1 MGQKMRNS
9 FFPIFSFFF
18 PISAKSAQLNKSK
31 SNFTIFYFFN
41 IEYSFRNN
49 KIIDLFIELRMLPPI
64 VERDLTNF
72 EHSHELYEILVNQI
86 SDSILVTDPQ
96 LEFPGP
102 KIIFANPAF
111 CKMTGYLK
119 DELIGQTPRI
129 LQGPLTN
136 RKTMRDLKRSLT
148 QGKDFS
154 GETINYKKDGSSYN
168 VEWHISAI
176 QDSSGK
182 ILCFISIQRDITEK
196 VKKGESVTRHL
207 RLEMGITSATQILL
221 STSVELKILKYAMEQ
236 FLVFVDSERLY
247 LFKNS
252 ENADLA
258 ELYLEVN
265 DPSLDTSE
273 IPTTQLITYKEDY
286 IRWKKIFSSGGY
298 LQGNISEFPANEK
311 KFFNQRETRS
321 ITLIPLFVSNE
332 WFGFAGFENLKATNV
347 IKEEIFTIRTFVDL
361 ISVFLERKN
370 VLEELKIHRE
380 KLEVLV
386 NQRTEELN
394 FQKEMA
400 EKANKAKSEFLTN
413 MSHELRTPLNSII
426 GFSSLMQLPA
436 EMEKENKYK
445 DLIFHSG
452 VHLLNIINDILD
464 LSRIEAGKLVLNES
478 NFDLK
483 ELISTSIEM
492 ILGEAITKK
501 IGMTFQCFPKEEN
514 FEIKADPKRIRQVI
528 LNLLGN
534 AIKFTDPSGEILITL
549 KKLENDYELS
559 IQDSGIGIPQ
569 NEIHRI
575 FETFHQVKREDQSA
589 YEGSGLGLPI
599 VKKIVEA
606 HQGSIEVESEPGKGS
621 TFNVF
626 FPYFSYVENQNT
638 PVQAVTF
645 PQDITF
651 QEPIYPAELKSI
663 PVLLA
668 ILDRIYDRAIEKY
681 FIHNF
686 QEFITLRTAKD
697 FSKMPQKSLDSHRIL
712 LYDTRLLLEETE
724 VVKSLRVLLNEDSK
738 LSHLIL
744 LETTDIPVPFQED
757 LLPFFPDYTIQN
769 PFSLDKLKS
778 ILIEIEKEICLG
790 NRTEKKEYSS

>member
-1 MGQKMRNS
+1 M
-9 FFPIFSFFF
+9 
-18 PISAKSAQLNKSK
+18 
-31 SNFTIFYFFN
+31 
-41 IEYSFRNN
+41 
-49 KIIDLFIELRMLPPI
+49 
-64 VERDLTNF
+64 ERDLTNF
-72 EHSHELYEILVNQI
+72 EHSHELYEILVHQI
-86 SDSILVTDPQ
+86 SDSILVTDAQ
-96 LEFPGP
+96 LELPGP
-102 KIIFANPAF
+102 KIIFVNPAF
-111 CKMTGYLK
+111 CKMTGYSKVDLV
-119 DELIGQTPRI
+119 GQTPRI

-154 GETINYKKDGSSYN
+154 GETINYKKDGNPYN

-176 QDSSGK
+176 RDSLGK

-252 ENADLA
+252 EHADSA

-265 DPSLDTSE
+265 DPSLDISE
-273 IPTTQLITYKEDY
+273 IQTNQSITYKENY

-298 LQGNISEFPANEK
+298 LQGNVSEFPENEK
-311 KFFNQRETRS
+311 KFFDRRETRS
-321 ITLIPLFVSNE
+321 VTLIPLFVSNE

-394 FQKEMA
+394 LQKEMA
-400 EKANKAKSEFLTN
+400 EKANKAKSEFLAN

-426 GFSSLMQLPA
+426 GFSRLMQLPM

-478 NFDLK
+478 DFDLK
-483 ELISTSIEM
+483 ELISTSVEM
-492 ILGEAITKK
+492 ILGEAITKN
-501 IGMTFQCFPKEEN
+501 IEMTFQYFPEEAD
-514 FEIKADPKRIRQVI
+514 FEIKADPKRIRQVV

-534 AIKFTDPSGEILITL
+534 AIKFTDSYGNILITL
-549 KKLENDYELS
+549 KKLESHFKLS
-559 IQDSGIGIPQ
+559 VQDSGIGIPQ
-569 NEIHRI
+569 DEIHRI
-575 FETFHQVKREDQSA
+575 FETFHQVKREDRSA

-606 HQGSIEVESEPGKGS
+606 HQGSVEVESELEKGS

-626 FPYFSYVENQNT
+626 LPNVPHSESQNAFPHVGSFS
-638 PVQAVTF
+638 
-645 PQDITF
+645 QDITF
-651 QEPIYPAELKSI
+651 QESVYPFELKSV
-663 PVLLA
+663 PVLFA
-668 ILDRIYDRAIEKY
+668 IQDRIYDRAIEKY
-681 FIHNF
+681 FIHNS
-686 QEFITLRTAKD
+686 QEFTALRTAKD
-697 FSKMPQKSLDSHRIL
+697 FSKITQKSLDYHRIL

-724 VVKSLRVLLNEDSK
+724 VVKSLRVLLNVDSK
-738 LSHLIL
+738 FNHLIL
-744 LETTDIPVPFQED
+744 LETADIPLPFQED
-757 LLPFFPDYTIQN
+757 LFPFFPDYTIQN

-790 NRTEKKEYSS
+790 DRTEKKEYSS

>member
-1 MGQKMRNS
+1 M
-9 FFPIFSFFF
+9 
-18 PISAKSAQLNKSK
+18 
-31 SNFTIFYFFN
+31 
-41 IEYSFRNN
+41 
-49 KIIDLFIELRMLPPI
+49 
-64 VERDLTNF
+64 ERDLTNF

-86 SDSILVTDPQ
+86 SDSILVTDAQ
-96 LEFPGP
+96 LEPPGP
-102 KIIFANPAF
+102 KIIFVNPAF
-111 CKMTGYLK
+111 CKMTGYSK
-119 DELIGQTPRI
+119 AELIGQTPRI

-136 RKTMRDLKRSLT
+136 RKTMRDLKRSLS

-154 GETINYKKDGSSYN
+154 GETINYKKDGGPYN

-176 QDSSGK
+176 RDSSGK

-252 ENADLA
+252 ENADSA

-273 IPTTQLITYKEDY
+273 IQTTQSITYKEDY

-298 LQGNISEFPANEK
+298 LQGNVSEFPENEK

-321 ITLIPLFVSNE
+321 VTLIPLFVSNE
-332 WFGFAGFENLKATNV
+332 WFGFAGFENLKAINV

-386 NQRTEELN
+386 TQRTEELN
-394 FQKEMA
+394 LQKEMA
-400 EKANKAKSEFLTN
+400 EKANSAKSEFLAN

-426 GFSSLMQLPA
+426 GFSRLMQLPT

-478 NFDLK
+478 DFDLK

-501 IGMTFQCFPKEEN
+501 IGMTFQYFPEEAD

-534 AIKFTDPSGEILITL
+534 AIKFTDISGEILITL

-559 IQDSGIGIPQ
+559 VQDSGIGIPQ
-569 NEIHRI
+569 NEIHKI

-621 TFNVF
+621 KFNVL
-626 FPYFSYVENQNT
+626 FPSSSHSENKHTLNSNI
-638 PVQAVTF
+638 QARSLS
-645 PQDITF
+645 QDITF

-697 FSKMPQKSLDSHRIL
+697 FSKIPQKSLDSHRIL

-724 VVKSLRVLLNEDSK
+724 VVKFLRVLLNEDSK
-738 LSHLIL
+738 LSHLVL
-744 LETTDIPVPFQED
+744 LETADIPLPFQED
-757 LLPFFPDYTIQN
+757 LLSFFPDYTIQN

-790 NRTEKKEYSS
+790 NRTEKEEYFS

>member
-1 MGQKMRNS
+1 M
-9 FFPIFSFFF
+9 
-18 PISAKSAQLNKSK
+18 
-31 SNFTIFYFFN
+31 
-41 IEYSFRNN
+41 
-49 KIIDLFIELRMLPPI
+49 
-64 VERDLTNF
+64 ERDLTNF
-72 EHSHELYEILVNQI
+72 EHSHELYEILVHQI
-86 SDSILVTDPQ
+86 SDSILVTDAQ
-96 LEFPGP
+96 LELPGP
-102 KIIFANPAF
+102 KIIFVNPAF
-111 CKMTGYLK
+111 CKMTGYSKVDLV
-119 DELIGQTPRI
+119 GQTPRI

-154 GETINYKKDGSSYN
+154 GETINYKKDGNPYN

-176 QDSSGK
+176 RDSLGK

-252 ENADLA
+252 EHADSA

-265 DPSLDTSE
+265 DPSLDISE
-273 IPTTQLITYKEDY
+273 IQTNQSITYKENY

-298 LQGNISEFPANEK
+298 LQGNVSEFPENEK
-311 KFFNQRETRS
+311 KFFDRRETRS
-321 ITLIPLFVSNE
+321 VTLIPLFVSNE

-394 FQKEMA
+394 LQKEMA
-400 EKANKAKSEFLTN
+400 EKANKAKSEFLAN

-426 GFSSLMQLPA
+426 GFSRLMQLPM

-478 NFDLK
+478 DFDLK
-483 ELISTSIEM
+483 ELISTSVEM
-492 ILGEAITKK
+492 ILGEAITKN
-501 IGMTFQCFPKEEN
+501 IEMTFQYFPEEAD
-514 FEIKADPKRIRQVI
+514 FEIKADPKRIRQVV

-534 AIKFTDPSGEILITL
+534 AIKFTDSYGKILITL
-549 KKLENDYELS
+549 KKLESHFKLS
-559 IQDSGIGIPQ
+559 VQDSGIGIPQ
-569 NEIHRI
+569 DEIHRI
-575 FETFHQVKREDQSA
+575 FETFHQVKREDRSA

-606 HQGSIEVESEPGKGS
+606 HQGSVEVESELEKGS

-626 FPYFSYVENQNT
+626 LPNVPHSESQNAFSHVGS
-638 PVQAVTF
+638 F
-645 PQDITF
+645 SQDITF
-651 QEPIYPAELKSI
+651 QESVYPFELKSV
-663 PVLLA
+663 PVLFA
-668 ILDRIYDRAIEKY
+668 IQDRIYDRAIEKY
-681 FIHNF
+681 FIHNS
-686 QEFITLRTAKD
+686 QEFTALRTAKD
-697 FSKMPQKSLDSHRIL
+697 FSKITQKSLDYHRIL

-724 VVKSLRVLLNEDSK
+724 VVKSLRVLLNADSK
-738 LSHLIL
+738 FNHLIL
-744 LETTDIPVPFQED
+744 LETADIPLPFQED
-757 LLPFFPDYTIQN
+757 LFPFFPDYTIQN

-778 ILIEIEKEICLG
+778 ILIEIEKEIYLG
-790 NRTEKKEYSS
+790 DRTEKKEYSS

>member
-1 MGQKMRNS
+1 M
-9 FFPIFSFFF
+9 
-18 PISAKSAQLNKSK
+18 
-31 SNFTIFYFFN
+31 
-41 IEYSFRNN
+41 
-49 KIIDLFIELRMLPPI
+49 
-64 VERDLTNF
+64 ERDLTNF
-72 EHSHELYEILVNQI
+72 EHSHELYEILVHQI
-86 SDSILVTDPQ
+86 SDSILVTDAQ
-96 LEFPGP
+96 LELPGP
-102 KIIFANPAF
+102 KIIFVNPAF
-111 CKMTGYLK
+111 CKMTGYSKVDLV
-119 DELIGQTPRI
+119 GQTPRI

-154 GETINYKKDGSSYN
+154 GETINYKKDGNPYN

-176 QDSSGK
+176 RDSLGK

-252 ENADLA
+252 EHADSA

-265 DPSLDTSE
+265 DPSLDISE
-273 IPTTQLITYKEDY
+273 IQTNQSITYKENY

-298 LQGNISEFPANEK
+298 LQGNVSEFPENEK
-311 KFFNQRETRS
+311 KFFDRRETRS
-321 ITLIPLFVSNE
+321 VTLIPLFVSNE

-394 FQKEMA
+394 LQKEMA
-400 EKANKAKSEFLTN
+400 EKANKAKSEFLAN

-426 GFSSLMQLPA
+426 GFSRLMQLPM

-478 NFDLK
+478 DFDLK
-483 ELISTSIEM
+483 ELISTSVEM
-492 ILGEAITKK
+492 ILGEAITKN
-501 IGMTFQCFPKEEN
+501 IEMTFQYFPEEAD
-514 FEIKADPKRIRQVI
+514 FEIKADPKRIRQVV

-534 AIKFTDPSGEILITL
+534 AIKFTDSYGKILITL
-549 KKLENDYELS
+549 KKLESHFKLS
-559 IQDSGIGIPQ
+559 VQDSGIGIPQ
-569 NEIHRI
+569 DEIHRI
-575 FETFHQVKREDQSA
+575 FETFHQVKREDRSA

-606 HQGSIEVESEPGKGS
+606 HQGSVEVESELEKGS

-626 FPYFSYVENQNT
+626 LPNVPHSESQNAFPHVGSFS
-638 PVQAVTF
+638 
-645 PQDITF
+645 QDITF
-651 QEPIYPAELKSI
+651 QESVYPFELKSV
-663 PVLLA
+663 PVLFA
-668 ILDRIYDRAIEKY
+668 IQDRIYDRAIEKY
-681 FIHNF
+681 FIHNS
-686 QEFITLRTAKD
+686 QEFTALRTAKD
-697 FSKMPQKSLDSHRIL
+697 FSKITQKSLDYHRIL

-724 VVKSLRVLLNEDSK
+724 VVKSLRVLLNVDSK
-738 LSHLIL
+738 FNHLIL
-744 LETTDIPVPFQED
+744 LETADIPLPFQED
-757 LLPFFPDYTIQN
+757 LFPFFPDYTIQN

-778 ILIEIEKEICLG
+778 ILIEIEKEIYLG
-790 NRTEKKEYSS
+790 DRTEKKEYSS

>member
-1 MGQKMRNS
+1 M
-9 FFPIFSFFF
+9 
-18 PISAKSAQLNKSK
+18 
-31 SNFTIFYFFN
+31 
-41 IEYSFRNN
+41 
-49 KIIDLFIELRMLPPI
+49 
-64 VERDLTNF
+64 ERDLTNF
-72 EHSHELYEILVNQI
+72 EHSHELYEILVHQI
-86 SDSILVTDPQ
+86 SDSILVTDAQ
-96 LEFPGP
+96 LELPGP
-102 KIIFANPAF
+102 KIIFVNPAF
-111 CKMTGYLK
+111 CKMTGYSKVDLV
-119 DELIGQTPRI
+119 GQTPRI

-154 GETINYKKDGSSYN
+154 GETINYKKDGNPYN

-176 QDSSGK
+176 RDSLGK

-252 ENADLA
+252 EHADSA

-265 DPSLDTSE
+265 DPSLDISE
-273 IPTTQLITYKEDY
+273 IQTNQSITYKENY

-298 LQGNISEFPANEK
+298 LQGNVSEFPENEK
-311 KFFNQRETRS
+311 KFFDRRETRS
-321 ITLIPLFVSNE
+321 VTLIPLFVSNE

-394 FQKEMA
+394 LQKEMA
-400 EKANKAKSEFLTN
+400 EKANKAKSEFLAN

-426 GFSSLMQLPA
+426 GFSRLMQLPM

-478 NFDLK
+478 DFDLK
-483 ELISTSIEM
+483 ELISTSVEM
-492 ILGEAITKK
+492 ILGEAITKN
-501 IGMTFQCFPKEEN
+501 IEMTFQYFPEEAD
-514 FEIKADPKRIRQVI
+514 FEIKADLKRIRQVV

-534 AIKFTDPSGEILITL
+534 AIKFTDSYGNILITL
-549 KKLENDYELS
+549 KKLESHFKLS
-559 IQDSGIGIPQ
+559 VQDSGIGIPQ
-569 NEIHRI
+569 DEIHRI
-575 FETFHQVKREDQSA
+575 FETFHQVKREDRSA

-606 HQGSIEVESEPGKGS
+606 HQGSVEVESELEKGS

-626 FPYFSYVENQNT
+626 LPNVPHSESHNAFPHVGSFS
-638 PVQAVTF
+638 
-645 PQDITF
+645 QDITF
-651 QEPIYPAELKSI
+651 QESVYPFELKSV
-663 PVLLA
+663 PVLFA
-668 ILDRIYDRAIEKY
+668 IQDRIYDRAIEKY
-681 FIHNF
+681 FIHNS
-686 QEFITLRTAKD
+686 QEFTALRTAKD
-697 FSKMPQKSLDSHRIL
+697 FSKITQKSLDYHRIL

-724 VVKSLRVLLNEDSK
+724 VVKSLRVLLNVDSK
-738 LSHLIL
+738 FNHLIL
-744 LETTDIPVPFQED
+744 LETADIPLPFQED
-757 LLPFFPDYTIQN
+757 LFPFFPDYTIQN

-778 ILIEIEKEICLG
+778 ILIEIEKEIYLG
-790 NRTEKKEYSS
+790 DRTEKKEYSS

>member
-1 MGQKMRNS
+1 M
-9 FFPIFSFFF
+9 
-18 PISAKSAQLNKSK
+18 
-31 SNFTIFYFFN
+31 
-41 IEYSFRNN
+41 
-49 KIIDLFIELRMLPPI
+49 
-64 VERDLTNF
+64 ERDLTNF
-72 EHSHELYEILVNQI
+72 EHSHELYEILVHQI
-86 SDSILVTDPQ
+86 SDSILVTDAQ
-96 LEFPGP
+96 LELPGP
-102 KIIFANPAF
+102 KIIFVNPAF
-111 CKMTGYLK
+111 CKMTGYSKVDLV
-119 DELIGQTPRI
+119 GQTPRI

-154 GETINYKKDGSSYN
+154 GETINYKKDGNPYN

-176 QDSSGK
+176 RDSLGK

-252 ENADLA
+252 EHADSA

-265 DPSLDTSE
+265 DPSLDISE
-273 IPTTQLITYKEDY
+273 IQTTQSITYKENY

-298 LQGNISEFPANEK
+298 LQGNVSEFPEDEK
-311 KFFNQRETRS
+311 KFFDRRETRS
-321 ITLIPLFVSNE
+321 VTLIPLFVSNE

-370 VLEELKIHRE
+370 ILEELKIHRE

-394 FQKEMA
+394 LQKEMA
-400 EKANKAKSEFLTN
+400 EKANKAKSEFLAN

-426 GFSSLMQLPA
+426 GFSRLMQLPM

-478 NFDLK
+478 DFDLK
-483 ELISTSIEM
+483 ELISTSVEM
-492 ILGEAITKK
+492 ILGEAITKN
-501 IGMTFQCFPKEEN
+501 IEMTFQYFPEEAD
-514 FEIKADPKRIRQVI
+514 FEIKADPKRIRQVV

-534 AIKFTDPSGEILITL
+534 AIKFTDSCGNILITL
-549 KKLENDYELS
+549 KKLESHFKLS
-559 IQDSGIGIPQ
+559 VQDSGIGIPQ
-569 NEIHRI
+569 DEIHKI
-575 FETFHQVKREDQSA
+575 FETFHQVKREDRSA

-606 HQGSIEVESEPGKGS
+606 HQGSVEVESELEKGS

-626 FPYFSYVENQNT
+626 FPNISHSENQN
-638 PVQAVTF
+638 VF
-645 PQDITF
+645 PHVGSFSQDITF
-651 QEPIYPAELKSI
+651 QESVYPFELKSV
-663 PVLLA
+663 PVLFA
-668 ILDRIYDRAIEKY
+668 IQDRIYDRAIEKY
-681 FIHNF
+681 FIHNS
-686 QEFITLRTAKD
+686 QEFTTLRTGKD
-697 FSKMPQKSLDSHRIL
+697 FSKIPQKSLDYHRIL

-724 VVKSLRVLLNEDSK
+724 VVKSLRALLNADSK
-738 LSHLIL
+738 LNHLVL
-744 LETTDIPVPFQED
+744 LETADIPLPFQED
-757 LLPFFPDYTIQN
+757 LFPFFPDYTIQN

-778 ILIEIEKEICLG
+778 ILIEIEKEIYLG
-790 NRTEKKEYSS
+790 DRTEKKEYSS

>member
-1 MGQKMRNS
+1 M
-9 FFPIFSFFF
+9 
-18 PISAKSAQLNKSK
+18 
-31 SNFTIFYFFN
+31 
-41 IEYSFRNN
+41 
-49 KIIDLFIELRMLPPI
+49 
-64 VERDLTNF
+64 ERDLTNF
-72 EHSHELYEILVNQI
+72 EHSHELYEILVHQI
-86 SDSILVTDPQ
+86 SDSILVTDAQ
-96 LEFPGP
+96 LELPGP
-102 KIIFANPAF
+102 KIIFVNPAF
-111 CKMTGYLK
+111 CKMTGYSKVDLV
-119 DELIGQTPRI
+119 GQTPRI

-154 GETINYKKDGSSYN
+154 GETINYKKDGNPYN

-176 QDSSGK
+176 RDSLGK

-252 ENADLA
+252 EHADSA

-265 DPSLDTSE
+265 DPSLDISE
-273 IPTTQLITYKEDY
+273 IQTNQSITYKENY

-298 LQGNISEFPANEK
+298 LQGNVSEFPENEK
-311 KFFNQRETRS
+311 KFFDRRETRS
-321 ITLIPLFVSNE
+321 VTLIPLFVSNE

-394 FQKEMA
+394 LQKEMA
-400 EKANKAKSEFLTN
+400 EKANKAKSEFLAN

-426 GFSSLMQLPA
+426 GFSRLMQLPM

-478 NFDLK
+478 DFDLK
-483 ELISTSIEM
+483 ELISTSVEM
-492 ILGEAITKK
+492 ILGEAITKN
-501 IGMTFQCFPKEEN
+501 IEMTFQYFPEEAD
-514 FEIKADPKRIRQVI
+514 FEIKADPKRIRQVV

-534 AIKFTDPSGEILITL
+534 AIKFTDSYGKILITL
-549 KKLENDYELS
+549 KKLESHFKLS
-559 IQDSGIGIPQ
+559 VQDSGIGIPQ
-569 NEIHRI
+569 DEIHRI
-575 FETFHQVKREDQSA
+575 FETFHQVKREDRSA

-606 HQGSIEVESEPGKGS
+606 HQGSVEVESELEKGS

-626 FPYFSYVENQNT
+626 LPNVPHSESQNAFPHVGSFS
-638 PVQAVTF
+638 
-645 PQDITF
+645 QDITF
-651 QEPIYPAELKSI
+651 QESVYPFELKSV
-663 PVLLA
+663 PVLFA
-668 ILDRIYDRAIEKY
+668 IQDRIYDRAIEKY
-681 FIHNF
+681 FIHNS
-686 QEFITLRTAKD
+686 QEFTALRTAKD
-697 FSKMPQKSLDSHRIL
+697 FSKITQKSLDYHRIL

-724 VVKSLRVLLNEDSK
+724 VVKSLRVLLNADSK
-738 LSHLIL
+738 LNHLIL
-744 LETTDIPVPFQED
+744 LETADIPLPFQED
-757 LLPFFPDYTIQN
+757 LFPFFPDYTIQN

-778 ILIEIEKEICLG
+778 ILIEIEKEIYLG
-790 NRTEKKEYSS
+790 DRTEKKEYSS

>member
-1 MGQKMRNS
+1 M
-9 FFPIFSFFF
+9 
-18 PISAKSAQLNKSK
+18 
-31 SNFTIFYFFN
+31 
-41 IEYSFRNN
+41 
-49 KIIDLFIELRMLPPI
+49 
-64 VERDLTNF
+64 ERDLTNF
-72 EHSHELYEILVNQI
+72 EHSHELYEILVHQI
-86 SDSILVTDPQ
+86 SDSILVTDAQ
-96 LEFPGP
+96 LELPGP
-102 KIIFANPAF
+102 KIIFVNPAF
-111 CKMTGYLK
+111 CKMTGYSKVDLV
-119 DELIGQTPRI
+119 GQTPRI

-154 GETINYKKDGSSYN
+154 GETINYKKDGNPYN

-176 QDSSGK
+176 RDSLGK

-252 ENADLA
+252 EHADSA

-265 DPSLDTSE
+265 DPSLDISE
-273 IPTTQLITYKEDY
+273 IQTNQSITYKENY

-298 LQGNISEFPANEK
+298 LQGNVSEFPENEK
-311 KFFNQRETRS
+311 KFFDRRETRS
-321 ITLIPLFVSNE
+321 VTLIPLFVSNE

-394 FQKEMA
+394 LQKEMA
-400 EKANKAKSEFLTN
+400 EKANKAKSEFLAN

-426 GFSSLMQLPA
+426 GFSRLMQLPM

-478 NFDLK
+478 DFDLK
-483 ELISTSIEM
+483 ELISTSVEM
-492 ILGEAITKK
+492 ILGEAITKN
-501 IGMTFQCFPKEEN
+501 IEMTFQYFPEEAD
-514 FEIKADPKRIRQVI
+514 FEIKADPKRIRQVV

-534 AIKFTDPSGEILITL
+534 AIKFTDSYGNILITL
-549 KKLENDYELS
+549 KKLESHFKLS
-559 IQDSGIGIPQ
+559 VQDSGIGIPQ
-569 NEIHRI
+569 DEIHRI
-575 FETFHQVKREDQSA
+575 FETFHQVKREDRSA

-606 HQGSIEVESEPGKGS
+606 HQGSVEVESELEKGS

-626 FPYFSYVENQNT
+626 LPNVPHSESQSAFPHVGSFS
-638 PVQAVTF
+638 
-645 PQDITF
+645 QDITF
-651 QEPIYPAELKSI
+651 QESVYPFELKSV
-663 PVLLA
+663 PVLFA
-668 ILDRIYDRAIEKY
+668 IQDRIYDRAIEKY
-681 FIHNF
+681 FIHNS
-686 QEFITLRTAKD
+686 QEFTALRTAKD
-697 FSKMPQKSLDSHRIL
+697 FSKITQKSLDYHRIL
-712 LYDTRLLLEETE
+712 LYDTHLLLEETE
-724 VVKSLRVLLNEDSK
+724 VVKSLRVLLNADSK
-738 LSHLIL
+738 FNHLIL
-744 LETTDIPVPFQED
+744 LETADIPLPFQED
-757 LLPFFPDYTIQN
+757 LFPFFPDYTIQN

-778 ILIEIEKEICLG
+778 ILIEIEKEIYLG
-790 NRTEKKEYSS
+790 DRTEKKEYSS

>member
-1 MGQKMRNS
+1 M
-9 FFPIFSFFF
+9 
-18 PISAKSAQLNKSK
+18 
-31 SNFTIFYFFN
+31 
-41 IEYSFRNN
+41 
-49 KIIDLFIELRMLPPI
+49 
-64 VERDLTNF
+64 ERDLTNF

-400 EKANKAKSEFLTN
+400 EKANKAKSEFLAN

-686 QEFITLRTAKD
+686 QEFITLRTVKD

-738 LSHLIL
+738 LRSHLIL
-744 LETTDIPVPFQED
+744 LETTDIPLPFQED

>member
-1 MGQKMRNS
+1 M
-9 FFPIFSFFF
+9 
-18 PISAKSAQLNKSK
+18 
-31 SNFTIFYFFN
+31 
-41 IEYSFRNN
+41 
-49 KIIDLFIELRMLPPI
+49 
-64 VERDLTNF
+64 ERDLTNF

>member
-1 MGQKMRNS
+1 M
-9 FFPIFSFFF
+9 
-18 PISAKSAQLNKSK
+18 
-31 SNFTIFYFFN
+31 
-41 IEYSFRNN
+41 
-49 KIIDLFIELRMLPPI
+49 
-64 VERDLTNF
+64 ERDLTNF
-72 EHSHELYEILVNQI
+72 EHSHELYEILVHQI
-86 SDSILVTDPQ
+86 SDSILVTDAQ
-96 LEFPGP
+96 LELPGP
-102 KIIFANPAF
+102 KIIFVNPAF
-111 CKMTGYLK
+111 CKMTGYSKVDLV
-119 DELIGQTPRI
+119 GQTPRI

-154 GETINYKKDGSSYN
+154 GETINYKKDGNPYN

-176 QDSSGK
+176 RDSLGK

-252 ENADLA
+252 EHADSA

-265 DPSLDTSE
+265 DPSLDISE
-273 IPTTQLITYKEDY
+273 IQTNQSITYKENY

-298 LQGNISEFPANEK
+298 LQGNVSEFPENEK
-311 KFFNQRETRS
+311 KFFDRRETRS
-321 ITLIPLFVSNE
+321 VTLIPLFVSNE

-394 FQKEMA
+394 LQKEMA
-400 EKANKAKSEFLTN
+400 EKANKAKSEFLAN

-426 GFSSLMQLPA
+426 GFSRLMQLPM

-478 NFDLK
+478 DFDLK
-483 ELISTSIEM
+483 ELISTSVEM
-492 ILGEAITKK
+492 ILGEAITKN
-501 IGMTFQCFPKEEN
+501 IEMTFQYFPEEAD
-514 FEIKADPKRIRQVI
+514 FEIKADPKRIRQVV

-534 AIKFTDPSGEILITL
+534 AIKFTDSYGNILITL
-549 KKLENDYELS
+549 KKLESHFKLS
-559 IQDSGIGIPQ
+559 VQDSGIGIPQ
-569 NEIHRI
+569 DEIHRI
-575 FETFHQVKREDQSA
+575 FETFHQVKREDRSA

-606 HQGSIEVESEPGKGS
+606 HQGSVEVESELEKGS

-626 FPYFSYVENQNT
+626 LPNVPHSESQNAFPHVGSFS
-638 PVQAVTF
+638 
-645 PQDITF
+645 QDITF
-651 QEPIYPAELKSI
+651 QESVYPFELKSV
-663 PVLLA
+663 PVLFA
-668 ILDRIYDRAIEKY
+668 IQDRIYDRAIEKY
-681 FIHNF
+681 FIHNS
-686 QEFITLRTAKD
+686 QEFTALRTAKD
-697 FSKMPQKSLDSHRIL
+697 FSKITQKSLDYHRIL
-712 LYDTRLLLEETE
+712 LYDTHLLLEETE
-724 VVKSLRVLLNEDSK
+724 VVKSLRVLLNVDSK
-738 LSHLIL
+738 FNHLIL
-744 LETTDIPVPFQED
+744 LETADIPLPFQED
-757 LLPFFPDYTIQN
+757 LFPFFPDYTIQN

-778 ILIEIEKEICLG
+778 ILIEIEKEIYLG
-790 NRTEKKEYSS
+790 DRTEKKEYSS

>member
-1 MGQKMRNS
+1 MRNS

-400 EKANKAKSEFLTN
+400 EKANKAKSEFLAN

-686 QEFITLRTAKD
+686 QEFITLRTVKD

>member
-1 MGQKMRNS
+1 
-9 FFPIFSFFF
+9 
-18 PISAKSAQLNKSK
+18 
-31 SNFTIFYFFN
+31 
-41 IEYSFRNN
+41 
-49 KIIDLFIELRMLPPI
+49 MLPPI

-686 QEFITLRTAKD
+686 QEFITLRTVKD